1 MTPWHHLIFLRIL
14 WLSFADSD
22 QLLSLNPPPQPQLFH
37 TCGLSL
43 LPPLDA
49 DFSCTV
55 REDACQPTVYIDT
68 AGKGH
73 PVGEAS
79 KPSLPTVE
87 TGRTTLLST
96 ALGCFPGTDST
107 CSVAFI
113 MHVAV
118 WIWFLHVRFIGPE
131 IRVETQVLGRRE
143 SIGFRFK
150 TLIQSNKTVH
160 THVCARTHART
171 HRCTQGGW
179 SHSHIVQRAEDTTG
193 MYIFPRSC
201 PLAL

>member
-1 MTPWHHLIFLRIL
+1 M
-14 WLSFADSD
+14 
-22 QLLSLNPPPQPQLFH
+22 
-37 TCGLSL
+37 
-43 LPPLDA
+43 
-49 DFSCTV
+49 
-55 REDACQPTVYIDT
+55 
-68 AGKGH
+68 
-73 PVGEAS
+73 
-79 KPSLPTVE
+79 
-87 TGRTTLLST
+87 
-96 ALGCFPGTDST
+96 
-107 CSVAFI
+107 
-113 MHVAV
+113 
-118 WIWFLHVRFIGPE
+118 RFIGPE